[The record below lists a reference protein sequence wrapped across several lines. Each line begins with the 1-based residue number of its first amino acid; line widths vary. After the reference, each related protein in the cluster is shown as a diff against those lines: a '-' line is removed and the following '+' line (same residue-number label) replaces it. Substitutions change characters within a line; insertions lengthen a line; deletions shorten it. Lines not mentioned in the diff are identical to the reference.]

1 MNYLSKKHSKL
12 VLLLLSIL
20 FISSCSK
27 VQEEINK
34 TDTDKTNPKNEV
46 NYTFNSEL
54 GISHNGYL
62 DAVAQLPSFPDHTY
76 SDLYSLSVTYFP
88 DIHSDS
94 NNIEYGV
101 NSYSN
106 YSNWLGLIDGFANY
120 EECINYIENN
130 SSLFSGHFYTKLREL
145 DQIINS
151 DSTITRLATNRL
163 NDVLAEL
170 YNFYIEVGNS
180 SLLSNNEIIGL
191 QENVEIT
198 YYSMMYWYEVSNNQ
212 NHPWYK
218 PTFSQF
224 DNAKDIPGW
233 MKKAGKIILKVTLDA
248 GGFTLGFG
256 LGSGLGAPGGPVAS
270 VAAGTAGGTLLGTA
284 ASSLIK

>member
-1 MNYLSKKHSKL
+1 MNYLSKNHSKF

-27 VQEEINK
+27 VQEEISK
-34 TDTDKTNPKNEV
+34 TDTDKTNPKEEV
-46 NYTFNSEL
+46 NYTFKSEL

-62 DAVAQLPSFPDHTY
+62 DAVAQLPSFPNHTY

-94 NNIEYGV
+94 NNIVYGI

-120 EECINYIENN
+120 EECIIYLENN
-130 SSLFSGHFYTKLREL
+130 STLFSVHFYSKLREL

-163 NDVLAEL
+163 TDVLAEL
-170 YNFYIEVGNS
+170 NNFYIEIENS
-180 SLLSNNEIIGL
+180 SLLSNNEKIGL
-191 QENVEIT
+191 QENVEIA
-198 YYSMMYWYEVSNNQ
+198 YYSMMYWYEVSINQ
-212 NHPWYK
+212 NNPWYK

-224 DNAKDIPGW
+224 DNAKLPDW
-233 MKKAGKIILKVTLDA
+233 LKKAGKIVLKVSLDA

-256 LGSGLGAPGGPVAS
+256 LGSGLGAPGGPAAS